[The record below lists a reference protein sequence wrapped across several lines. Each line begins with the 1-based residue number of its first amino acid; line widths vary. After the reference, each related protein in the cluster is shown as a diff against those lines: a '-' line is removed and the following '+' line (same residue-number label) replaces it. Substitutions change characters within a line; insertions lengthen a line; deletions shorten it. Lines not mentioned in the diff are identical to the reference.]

1 MNEIKLKKCSMK
13 KHEEKD
19 ATIYCTKCENFM
31 CKKCELF
38 HSEFFKSKHESFLI
52 RPNNFDSIKE
62 INEIDPKIT
71 EENIKYLKE
80 FYNDLSEL
88 NMKLKK
94 ESEKIDKKKDEIQI
108 KIQNIFT
115 KIRNELN
122 KIEDEYLIELDK
134 IYEKYNLNKKIK
146 ENEILLNKIKIIL
159 KEGKIKDNIII
170 NECRNIDLKAEE
182 MNNYYKSLDI
192 EIPEEKNINEIIEK
206 FKIFILLKIIFLI
219 HQ

>member
-1 MNEIKLKKCSMK
+1 
-13 KHEEKD
+13 
-19 ATIYCTKCENFM
+19 M

-38 HSEFFKSKHESFLI
+38 HSEFFNLKHESFLI
-52 RPNNFDSIKE
+52 NSNNFDNIKE
-62 INEIDPKIT
+62 LNEIDPKIM
-71 EENIKYLKE
+71 EENIKYLNE
-80 FYNDLSEL
+80 FFNDLNEL
-88 NMKLKK
+88 NNKLKK
-94 ESEKIDKKKDEIQI
+94 ENENIDKKNDEILI

-122 KIEDEYLIELDK
+122 KIEDEYLIEIDK

-159 KEGKIKDNIII
+159 KEGIIKNNIII
-170 NECRNIDLKAEE
+170 NECKNIDLKAEE
-182 MNNYYKSLDI
+182 INNYYKSLDI